1 MQTELLEKE
10 KAELDELVKD
20 AEIKQTIAKEQDY
33 LNQIEELTKTIEDT
47 TENDEVEKT
56 PIIEQQFVHIE
67 RSSAENL
74 VSGVERRHN
83 SSSSVAS
90 SDITLVGNK
99 LETKVEEQA
108 EKISAD
114 VIASGV
120 LAASLDRVEDN
131 SFEAPSIL
139 KSDQTIE
146 NSNDLDRKSEKEVEA
161 TEEKVVA
168 EEMNVELE
176 NKVEAT
182 EEKIAVAEETNV
194 EAENE
199 VEATEEKVVVAEEM
213 NVKLENKVEA
223 TEEKVVVAEETNV
236 EAKNEVEATEEKVAI
251 AEETNIEV
259 KNKAENEVEV
269 IEEKVAIA
277 EETNIEVK

>member
-67 RSSAENL
+67 KSSAENL

-139 KSDQTIE
+139 KGDQTIE

-161 TEEKVVA
+161 TEKKVVLAEEMNVEVENKVEATEEKVVA
-168 EEMNVELE
+168 EEMNVEIK
-176 NKVEAT
+176 NKVEANEEKVVVAEEMNIEAT
-182 EEKIAVAEETNV
+182 EEKDLVAEKTNV

-213 NVKLENKVEA
+213 N
-223 TEEKVVVAEETNV
+223 
-236 EAKNEVEATEEKVAI
+236 
-251 AEETNIEV
+251 IEV
-259 KNKAENEVEV
+259 KNKA
-269 IEEKVAIA
+269 
-277 EETNIEVK
+277 

>member
-20 AEIKQTIAKEQDY
+20 AEIKHTIAKEQDY

-83 SSSSVAS
+83 SYSSVAS

-161 TEEKVVA
+161 TEK
-168 EEMNVELE
+168 
-176 NKVEAT
+176 
-182 EEKIAVAEETNV
+182 KIAVAEETNV

-213 NVKLENKVEA
+213 NVEVENKVEA

-236 EAKNEVEATEEKVAI
+236 EAKNEVKATEEKVAI

-259 KNKAENEVEV
+259 KNKAENE
-269 IEEKVAIA
+269 
-277 EETNIEVK
+277 

>member
-20 AEIKQTIAKEQDY
+20 AEIKQTIAKERDY
-33 LNQIEELTKTIEDT
+33 LNQIEQLTKTIEDT

-83 SSSSVAS
+83 SYSSVAS

-161 TEEKVVA
+161 TEKKVVEAEETNVEAENEVEATEEKVVA

-199 VEATEEKVVVAEEM
+199 VEATEEKVVVAEE
-213 NVKLENKVEA
+213 
-223 TEEKVVVAEETNV
+223 TNV
-236 EAKNEVEATEEKVAI
+236 EADNKVEATEEKVAI
-251 AEETNIEV
+251 AENEVEATEETNVE
-259 KNKAENEVEV
+259 AENEVE
-269 IEEKVAIA
+269 
-277 EETNIEVK
+277 